1 MAVTDPPH
9 TAISSCSGYIYQGKI
24 ALMHCLKLFENLGAQ
39 AKELSLE
46 IESLDDFAIKNG
58 DGSYRSMH
66 QVKAKKEQR
75 FSAYRAA
82 IVKQQR
88 DSQNHAGIG
97 VYFHVA
103 ANIEDTPDNFAAT
116 FNPVQFYSYR
126 NEQGASQNSC
136 PLNCVDNWNNEQL
149 KKTYQALGQ
158 PDFKHTDEE
167 YLNKTRQHLEDLVIK
182 HIICVHH
189 KIIECKKSGVTDRH
203 IAQLSNIPL
212 NIFFEAITETDFN
225 NVDSEDYFH
234 GILIKKAGE
243 YFHEFCL
250 EQVELGEFT
259 EDDDKLYIL
268 NGYLAIINTLN
279 VSELKKFVQSIMPH
293 REASFNTIP
302 DLIDS
307 TFDRE
312 DFKNGLLQVF
322 KNLIESQINSQSL
335 SLPIFYW
342 NKDSIL
348 FYPTAI
354 DTHKRNERM
363 LCQKI
368 VQTSLSSEIDVL
380 YEAGKLVNQG
390 ITNESIFVS
399 SAIGSFQENDEQ
411 DPYRHNKINEV
422 KKVSLISL
430 DDAMEELND

>member
-1 MAVTDPPH
+1 MQMVVTVQC
-9 TAISSCSGYIYQGKI
+9 IK
-24 ALMHCLKLFENLGAQ
+24 LKQ
-39 AKELSLE
+39 
-46 IESLDDFAIKNG
+46 
-58 DGSYRSMH
+58 
-66 QVKAKKEQR
+66 KKDQR
-75 FSAYRAA
+75 FAAYRAA
-82 IVKQQR
+82 VVKQQT
-88 DSQNHAGIG
+88 DSLNHPGIG

-103 ANIEDTPDNFAAT
+103 VNIEDIPDNFAAT
-116 FNPVQFYSYR
+116 FIPVQFYSYR

-149 KKTYQALGQ
+149 KRTYQALGQ

-167 YLNKTRQHLEDLVIK
+167 YLKKTRQHQEDLVIK
-182 HIICVHH
+182 HIICVHR
-189 KIIECKKSGVTDRH
+189 KIIECKKPGVTDRH

-312 DFKNGLLQVF
+312 DFKNGLLQVL

-348 FYPTAI
+348 YYPTAK

-368 VQTSLSSEIDVL
+368 VQTSLSSSVRFF
-380 YEAGKLVNQG
+380 YFAVM
-390 ITNESIFVS
+390 V
-399 SAIGSFQENDEQ
+399 
-411 DPYRHNKINEV
+411 
-422 KKVSLISL
+422 
-430 DDAMEELND
+430 M

>member
-1 MAVTDPPH
+1 MAVTVPPH

-39 AKELSLE
+39 ARELSLE
-46 IESLDDFAIKNG
+46 IESLDDFAIKNS

-75 FSAYRAA
+75 FSAYREAV
-82 IVKQQR
+82 VKQQR

-103 ANIEDTPDNFAAT
+103 VNIENIPDDFTAT
-116 FNPVQFYSYR
+116 YSPVQIYNYR
-126 NEQGASQNSC
+126 DEQGTNHKSCELNS
-136 PLNCVDNWNNEQL
+136 VDNWNNEQI
-149 KKTYQALGQ
+149 KSSYQALGQ
-158 PDFKHTDEE
+158 PNSKYTDDG
-167 YLNKTRQHLEDLVIK
+167 YVNKTRQHLEDLIIK

-189 KIIECKKSGVTDRH
+189 KIIECNKPGVTDRH
-203 IAQLSNIPL
+203 IAQLSSIPL
-212 NIFFEAITETDFN
+212 EMFFEAMTEIDFN
-225 NVDSEDYFH
+225 TVDNEDYFY

-250 EQVELGEFT
+250 EQVEQGDFT
-259 EDDDKLYIL
+259 EDDEKLNII
-268 NGYLAIINTLN
+268 NGYLAIINNLN
-279 VSELKKFVQSIMPH
+279 VNELKTFVQSIMPH
-293 REASFNTIP
+293 RIASFNTIP

-322 KNLIESQINSQSL
+322 KNLTESQVNSQSL

-342 NKDSIL
+342 NKDHIL
-348 FYPTAI
+348 YYPTAI
-354 DTHKRNERM
+354 DTHQRNERM

-368 VQTSLSSEIDVL
+368 VQTSLNSEIDVL
-380 YEAGKLVNQG
+380 YEAGRLVNQG

-399 SAIGSFQENDEQ
+399 TAIGSFQENEEQ
-411 DPYRHNKINEV
+411 DPHKHDKINEV